1 MQIAVPELAAKVW
14 GITGATQ
21 TDLMLFKSMGWYLAM
36 AAAAALSLFQVHLS
50 LSLSLSLA
58 LSTPL
63 FLSRFTSLRP
73 ESLSYSAFERNVV
86 VLSLVLMEA

>member
-50 LSLSLSLA
+50 LSLSLA

-73 ESLSYSAFERNVV
+73 ESLPYSAFERNVV
-86 VLSLVLMEA
+86 VLSLCLMEA

>member
-50 LSLSLSLA
+50 LSLSLSRSLN
-58 LSTPL
+58 
-63 FLSRFTSLRP
+63 TSLFIQVHLPAPREP
-73 ESLSYSAFERNVV
+73 FLLCIRA
-86 VLSLVLMEA
+86 